1 MSYVKQQVMKGIIR
15 QSRRLAQAISLVLVF
30 SFAPIISMAQSGN
43 ENNIKAMFILNFM
56 KYIEWPSNH
65 GVFKIGVAGDS
76 DLYDALSMM
85 TANRQE
91 SKKIKIERVT
101 TESMGSYQIIL
112 LAPDECR
119 YIDEWTKKY
128 RDRGVLIISDDCKS
142 NDAAINLLKI
152 NNKIRFEINLSSAKQ
167 GGVKISSRLADL
179 AVTVFP

>member
-1 MSYVKQQVMKGIIR
+1 M
-15 QSRRLAQAISLVLVF
+15 SLVLVF
-30 SFAPIISMAQSGN
+30 SIAPIISMSQSGN
-43 ENNIKAMFILNFM
+43 ESNIKAMFILNFM

-76 DLYDALSMM
+76 DLFESLSSM

-101 TESMGSYQIIL
+101 SQSMGSYQIIL
-112 LAPDECR
+112 LAPEECR

-128 RDRGVLIISDDCKS
+128 QGRGVLIISDDCKS
-142 NDAAINLLKI
+142 SEAAINLLKI